1 MLKLLGFL
9 LLASL
14 PSCAS
19 ELVLGD
25 FKTDLIPHPVPYAVL
40 LPDGYKDGPPL
51 PMLMMLHGGN
61 SSREELV
68 HMRGAF
74 DEEWKSGR
82 LPKMVVATITAGPA
96 CMYMDFK
103 DGSEKWESLITGP
116 FRIFVQTTYNASA
129 DPKKNLLM
137 GVSMGGE
144 GTLRIGLKHPELYGG
159 IAAISPGLQTVLSW
173 KDVTPAMHWWITDEQ
188 MQAAYGKPID
198 PEYWEENNP
207 NVIVVRQN
215 QRILDSGMQIYLSVG
230 DEDSMLFTERVEHF
244 HQLLLEHGIKHE
256 YHVVHGGDHFGRM
269 MDLTL
274 PERLEFLGRILNP
287 PGPDPM
293 MQQFREA
300 IAPMKKK
307 FGLQ

>member
-9 LLASL
+9 LLASM

-40 LPDGYKDGPPL
+40 LPDGFKDGPAL

-68 HMRGAF
+68 RMRGVF
-74 DEEWKSGR
+74 DQEWKSGR
-82 LPKMVVATITAGPA
+82 LPKMVVAMMTAGPA

-129 DPKKNLLM
+129 DPRKNLLM

-159 IAAISPGLQTVLSW
+159 IAAISPGLQPVLSW

-198 PEYWEENNP
+198 PAYWEANNP
-207 NVIVVRQN
+207 NGIVMQQS

-230 DEDSMLFTERVEHF
+230 DDDSMLFTGPVEHF
-244 HQLLLEHGIKHE
+244 HQMLLEHGIKHE

-274 PERLEFLGRILNP
+274 QERLEFLGRVVNP

-307 FGLQ
+307 FALQ